1 MAEILDDNERKKLY
15 RKMLV
20 ESSTSKSTKKYS
32 FNDFEK
38 KLLSDKAL
46 VGKIADLAVKRNWA
60 SDSDDFY
67 GRYFPEF
74 SQKPVAAPVEAVAP
88 VAKPVAPVAAPVAA
102 PAPVVDGAEAAP
114 VAELDGAVSTAHYG
128 SVLTKLQSAQAVLA
142 SIRAEV
148 NELKRQHARELRAA
162 NKANKRRKTN
172 ANRAPS
178 GFVKPTLISNELAAF
193 LGKPEGS
200 VLARTEVTREV
211 NAYIRAQKL
220 QDKDNGRKINPD
232 AKLLKLLKL
241 KKGEELTYFN
251 LQKYMAAHVAKS
263 APAAAAAAAAA
274 GGAVKA

>member
-1 MAEILDDNERKKLY
+1 MCITNN
-15 RKMLV
+15 MV
-20 ESSTSKSTKKYS
+20 KSTPS
-32 FNDFEK
+32 
-38 KLLSDKAL
+38 
-46 VGKIADLAVKRNWA
+46 AV
-60 SDSDDFY
+60 S
-67 GRYFPEF
+67 
-74 SQKPVAAPVEAVAP
+74 VATTAPA
-88 VAKPVAPVAAPVAA
+88 AA
-102 PAPVVDGAEAAP
+102 PAAAAPAAKAAKVTKAAKAGAEATPAASATPAVVVDGAEVATP
-114 VAELDGAVSTAHYG
+114 VAEVDGAVSTALYG
-128 SVLTKLQSAQAVLA
+128 SVLTKLQGAQALIA
-142 SIRAEV
+142 SIRSEV

-172 ANRAPS
+172 VNRAPS

-211 NAYIRAQKL
+211 NAYIRTQKL

-251 LQKYMAAHVAKS
+251 LQKYMAAHFAKS
-263 APAAAAAAAAA
+263 STALAAAAATAAAASA

>member
-1 MAEILDDNERKKLY
+1 MVKSAP
-15 RKMLV
+15 
-20 ESSTSKSTKKYS
+20 STSSATPVS
-32 FNDFEK
+32 AA
-38 KLLSDKAL
+38 S
-46 VGKIADLAVKRNWA
+46 AVP
-60 SDSDDFY
+60 S
-67 GRYFPEF
+67 
-74 SQKPVAAPVEAVAP
+74 AAAAAATP
-88 VAKPVAPVAAPVAA
+88 VAKAAKPSTPKAAKASVPVAA
-102 PAPVVDGAEAAP
+102 PAPATPVVEGEAGSAVEAE
-114 VAELDGAVSTAHYG
+114 G
-128 SVLTKLQSAQAVLA
+128 SVSSALYVSVLSKLQSAQSLIT
-142 SIRAEV
+142 SIRSEV
-148 NELKRQHARELRAA
+148 NELKRQHARELRVA

-211 NAYIRAQKL
+211 NAYIRNQKL

-251 LQKYMAAHVAKS
+251 LQKFMAAHFAKTTPA
-263 APAAAAAAAAA
+263 APAASA

>member
-1 MAEILDDNERKKLY
+1 M
-15 RKMLV
+15 V
-20 ESSTSKSTKKYS
+20 KSVPS
-32 FNDFEK
+32 
-38 KLLSDKAL
+38 
-46 VGKIADLAVKRNWA
+46 AVSVATTTPAAA
-60 SDSDDFY
+60 S
-67 GRYFPEF
+67 
-74 SQKPVAAPVEAVAP
+74 AAA
-88 VAKPVAPVAAPVAA
+88 AA
-102 PAPVVDGAEAAP
+102 PAAKVAKAPKAPKQAAESTPAVAATPAVVVDGAEASTP
-114 VAELDGAVSTAHYG
+114 VAEVDGAVSTALYG
-128 SVLTKLQSAQAVLA
+128 SVLTKLQGAQALIA
-142 SIRAEV
+142 SIRSEV

-172 ANRAPS
+172 VNRAPS

-241 KKGEELTYFN
+241 KKGDELTYFN
-251 LQKYMAAHVAKS
+251 LQKYMAVHFAKS
-263 APAAAAAAAAA
+263 SAAVAAA

>member
-1 MAEILDDNERKKLY
+1 MVKSAS
-15 RKMLV
+15 
-20 ESSTSKSTKKYS
+20 SST
-32 FNDFEK
+32 
-38 KLLSDKAL
+38 
-46 VGKIADLAVKRNWA
+46 A
-60 SDSDDFY
+60 SSA
-67 GRYFPEF
+67 
-74 SQKPVAAPVEAVAP
+74 AAPSAAAP
-88 VAKPVAPVAAPVAA
+88 APAATKAAKAPSTPKAKAAEAAPVAA
-102 PAPVVDGAEAAP
+102 PAPVVEGAEGSAP
-114 VAELDGAVSTAHYG
+114 VAVEVDGAVSTALYS

-142 SIRAEV
+142 SIRSEV

-211 NAYIRAQKL
+211 NAYIRNQKL

-251 LQKYMAAHVAKS
+251 LQKYMAAHFAKS
-263 APAAAAAAAAA
+263 SAAPAAAAA

>member
-1 MAEILDDNERKKLY
+1 MVKSAP
-15 RKMLV
+15 
-20 ESSTSKSTKKYS
+20 SSS
-32 FNDFEK
+32 
-38 KLLSDKAL
+38 
-46 VGKIADLAVKRNWA
+46 AVSSSA
-60 SDSDDFY
+60 T
-67 GRYFPEF
+67 PA
-74 SQKPVAAPVEAVAP
+74 AAPATAAAKAAKAP
-88 VAKPVAPVAAPVAA
+88 ATPKGAAPAAPVAA
-102 PAPVVDGAEAAP
+102 AAPAPAVDGVEASTA
-114 VAELDGAVSTAHYG
+114 VAELDGSVSTALYS

-142 SIRAEV
+142 SIRSEV

-162 NKANKRRKTN
+162 NKANKRRKTS

-211 NAYIRAQKL
+211 NAYIRNQKL

-241 KKGEELTYFN
+241 KKGDELTYFN
-251 LQKYMAAHVAKS
+251 LQKYMAAHFTKS
-263 APAAAAAAAAA
+263 SAAPAAAAAAAA

>member
-1 MAEILDDNERKKLY
+1 MCITNNMVKSAP
-15 RKMLV
+15 
-20 ESSTSKSTKKYS
+20 SSASASSAATASTT
-32 FNDFEK
+32 
-38 KLLSDKAL
+38 AP
-46 VGKIADLAVKRNWA
+46 AAA
-60 SDSDDFY
+60 S
-67 GRYFPEF
+67 
-74 SQKPVAAPVEAVAP
+74 AAPAAKAAKAP
-88 VAKPVAPVAAPVAA
+88 STPKAKAADAAPVAA
-102 PAPVVDGAEAAP
+102 PAPAVEGAEGSAP
-114 VAELDGAVSTAHYG
+114 VAVEVDGAVSTALYS

-142 SIRAEV
+142 SIRSEV

-211 NAYIRAQKL
+211 NAYIRNQKL

-251 LQKYMAAHVAKS
+251 LQKYMAAHFAKS
-263 APAAAAAAAAA
+263 SAAPAAAA

>member
-1 MAEILDDNERKKLY
+1 MVKSAP
-15 RKMLV
+15 
-20 ESSTSKSTKKYS
+20 SS
-32 FNDFEK
+32 
-38 KLLSDKAL
+38 A
-46 VGKIADLAVKRNWA
+46 A
-60 SDSDDFY
+60 
-67 GRYFPEF
+67 
-74 SQKPVAAPVEAVAP
+74 PVAASSSSAAAP
-88 VAKPVAPVAAPVAA
+88 AAAAPAKSAKPATPKASASKASEAAPVAA
-102 PAPVVDGAEAAP
+102 PAPAVEGADASTP
-114 VAELDGAVSTAHYG
+114 VAEVDGSVSTALYG
-128 SVLTKLQSAQAVLA
+128 SVLTKLQSAQALLA
-142 SIRAEV
+142 SIRSEV

-193 LGKPEGS
+193 LGRPEGS

-211 NAYIRAQKL
+211 NAYIRTQKL

-251 LQKYMAAHVAKS
+251 LQKYMAAHFAKS
-263 APAAAAAAAAA
+263 TPAVAAV

>member
-1 MAEILDDNERKKLY
+1 MCITDNMVKSAPSSA
-15 RKMLV
+15 
-20 ESSTSKSTKKYS
+20 SSTS
-32 FNDFEK
+32 
-38 KLLSDKAL
+38 A
-46 VGKIADLAVKRNWA
+46 
-60 SDSDDFY
+60 
-67 GRYFPEF
+67 
-74 SQKPVAAPVEAVAP
+74 
-88 VAKPVAPVAAPVAA
+88 AAPVAA
-102 PAPVVDGAEAAP
+102 AATSKAAKTPATPKTKAAESAPVAAAAPAVVDGADAAAAP
-114 VAELDGAVSTAHYG
+114 VAEVDGAVSTALYG
-128 SVLTKLQSAQAVLA
+128 SVLTKLQSAQAILVSLR
-142 SIRAEV
+142 SEV

-211 NAYIRAQKL
+211 NAYIRTQKL

-241 KKGEELTYFN
+241 KKGDELTYFN
-251 LQKYMAAHVAKS
+251 LQKYMAAHFAKS
-263 APAAAAAAAAA
+263 SAAPAAAA

>member
-1 MAEILDDNERKKLY
+1 MVKSAPSSA
-15 RKMLV
+15 
-20 ESSTSKSTKKYS
+20 SSTS
-32 FNDFEK
+32 
-38 KLLSDKAL
+38 A
-46 VGKIADLAVKRNWA
+46 
-60 SDSDDFY
+60 
-67 GRYFPEF
+67 
-74 SQKPVAAPVEAVAP
+74 
-88 VAKPVAPVAAPVAA
+88 AAPVAA
-102 PAPVVDGAEAAP
+102 AATPAASAAPAKAAKAPATPKAKVAESAPVVAAAPSVVAADATDAAAP
-114 VAELDGAVSTAHYG
+114 VAEVDGSVSTALYG
-128 SVLTKLQSAQAVLA
+128 SVLTKLQSAQAILVSLR
-142 SIRAEV
+142 SEV

-211 NAYIRAQKL
+211 NAYIRTQKL

-241 KKGEELTYFN
+241 KKGDELTYFN
-251 LQKYMAAHVAKS
+251 LQKYMAAHFAKS
-263 APAAAAAAAAA
+263 SAAPAASA

>member
-1 MAEILDDNERKKLY
+1 M
-15 RKMLV
+15 V
-20 ESSTSKSTKKYS
+20 KSTPS
-32 FNDFEK
+32 
-38 KLLSDKAL
+38 
-46 VGKIADLAVKRNWA
+46 AV
-60 SDSDDFY
+60 S
-67 GRYFPEF
+67 
-74 SQKPVAAPVEAVAP
+74 VATPAP
-88 VAKPVAPVAAPVAA
+88 AAAAAAA
-102 PAPVVDGAEAAP
+102 PAAKAAKVTKAAKAVAEATPASAASATPAVVVDGAEVATP
-114 VAELDGAVSTAHYG
+114 VAEVDGAVSTALYG
-128 SVLTKLQSAQAVLA
+128 SVLTKLQGAQALIA
-142 SIRAEV
+142 SIRSEV

-172 ANRAPS
+172 VNRAPS

-211 NAYIRAQKL
+211 NAYIRTQKL

-251 LQKYMAAHVAKS
+251 LQKYMAAHFAKS
-263 APAAAAAAAAA
+263 STALAAAAATAASAASSA

>member
-1 MAEILDDNERKKLY
+1 MVK
-15 RKMLV
+15 
-20 ESSTSKSTKKYS
+20 SSSS
-32 FNDFEK
+32 
-38 KLLSDKAL
+38 
-46 VGKIADLAVKRNWA
+46 
-60 SDSDDFY
+60 
-67 GRYFPEF
+67 
-74 SQKPVAAPVEAVAP
+74 
-88 VAKPVAPVAAPVAA
+88 APVAASATAAA
-102 PAPVVDGAEAAP
+102 PAAAAPTKAVKPSTPKAKAAESAPVVAVAPAPAVDGADASTP
-114 VAELDGAVSTAHYG
+114 VAEVDGAVSTALYG
-128 SVLTKLQSAQAVLA
+128 SVLTKLQGAQALLA
-142 SIRAEV
+142 SIRSEV

-251 LQKYMAAHVAKS
+251 LQKYMAGHFAKS
-263 APAAAAAAAAA
+263 APVAAGA

>member
-1 MAEILDDNERKKLY
+1 MTCSDYADAKNNLKRLY
-15 RKMLV
+15 SYVYNRLNMVKSSS
-20 ESSTSKSTKKYS
+20 SSTVAPATSAAAAAPAAAAAAPA
-32 FNDFEK
+32 
-38 KLLSDKAL
+38 KAA
-46 VGKIADLAVKRNWA
+46 KAPATPKA
-60 SDSDDFY
+60 
-67 GRYFPEF
+67 P
-74 SQKPVAAPVEAVAP
+74 KAAPVAES
-88 VAKPVAPVAAPVAA
+88 APVAA
-102 PAPVVDGAEAAP
+102 PAPAVDGAEVSTP
-114 VAELDGAVSTAHYG
+114 VAEVDGAVSTALYA

-211 NAYIRAQKL
+211 NAYIRAQQL

-251 LQKYMAAHVAKS
+251 LQKYMAAHFAKS
-263 APAAAAAAAAA
+263 VPAAAA

>member
-1 MAEILDDNERKKLY
+1 MVKSAP
-15 RKMLV
+15 
-20 ESSTSKSTKKYS
+20 SSVSVAT
-32 FNDFEK
+32 
-38 KLLSDKAL
+38 
-46 VGKIADLAVKRNWA
+46 
-60 SDSDDFY
+60 
-67 GRYFPEF
+67 
-74 SQKPVAAPVEAVAP
+74 PVAAAS
-88 VAKPVAPVAAPVAA
+88 VAA
-102 PAPVVDGAEAAP
+102 PAAKVAKAPATPKASKQAAEATPVAAAAAAAPAVVDGAEVSTPA
-114 VAELDGAVSTAHYG
+114 VEVDGAVSTALYG
-128 SVLTKLQSAQAVLA
+128 SVLTKLQGAQALIA
-142 SIRAEV
+142 SIRSEV

-172 ANRAPS
+172 VNRAPS

-241 KKGEELTYFN
+241 KKGDELTYFN
-251 LQKYMAAHVAKS
+251 LQKYMAAHFAKS
-263 APAAAAAAAAA
+263 STALAAAAAAAASA

>member
-1 MAEILDDNERKKLY
+1 MCITNNMVKSAS
-15 RKMLV
+15 
-20 ESSTSKSTKKYS
+20 SST
-32 FNDFEK
+32 
-38 KLLSDKAL
+38 
-46 VGKIADLAVKRNWA
+46 A
-60 SDSDDFY
+60 SSA
-67 GRYFPEF
+67 
-74 SQKPVAAPVEAVAP
+74 AAPAAAAP
-88 VAKPVAPVAAPVAA
+88 AAAAPAPAAAKAAKAPSTPKAKAAEAAPVAA
-102 PAPVVDGAEAAP
+102 PAPVVEGAEGSAP
-114 VAELDGAVSTAHYG
+114 VAVEVDGAVSTALYS

-142 SIRAEV
+142 SIRSEV

-211 NAYIRAQKL
+211 NAYIRNQKL

-251 LQKYMAAHVAKS
+251 LQKYMAAHFAKS
-263 APAAAAAAAAA
+263 SAAPAASAAAA

>member
-1 MAEILDDNERKKLY
+1 MVK
-15 RKMLV
+15 
-20 ESSTSKSTKKYS
+20 SSSS
-32 FNDFEK
+32 
-38 KLLSDKAL
+38 
-46 VGKIADLAVKRNWA
+46 
-60 SDSDDFY
+60 
-67 GRYFPEF
+67 
-74 SQKPVAAPVEAVAP
+74 
-88 VAKPVAPVAAPVAA
+88 APVAASATAAA
-102 PAPVVDGAEAAP
+102 PAAAAPAKAVKPSTPKAKAAESAPVVAAAPTPAVDSADASTP
-114 VAELDGAVSTAHYG
+114 VAEVDGAVSTALYG
-128 SVLTKLQSAQAVLA
+128 SVLTKLQSAQALLA
-142 SIRAEV
+142 SIRSEV

-251 LQKYMAAHVAKS
+251 LQKYMAGHFAKS
-263 APAAAAAAAAA
+263 APVAAGA

>member
-1 MAEILDDNERKKLY
+1 MCITNNMVKSA
-15 RKMLV
+15 
-20 ESSTSKSTKKYS
+20 SSASASAPAVASATS
-32 FNDFEK
+32 
-38 KLLSDKAL
+38 A
-46 VGKIADLAVKRNWA
+46 
-60 SDSDDFY
+60 
-67 GRYFPEF
+67 
-74 SQKPVAAPVEAVAP
+74 AAPAAAP
-88 VAKPVAPVAAPVAA
+88 AKAAKAPATPKASKAAAAESAPVAA
-102 PAPVVDGAEAAP
+102 PAPVVDGAEASTP
-114 VAELDGAVSTAHYG
+114 VAEVDGSVSTALYG

-211 NAYIRAQKL
+211 NAYIRTQKL

-251 LQKYMAAHVAKS
+251 LQKYMAAHFAKS
-263 APAAAAAAAAA
+263 VPAAAAAAAPAVS

>member
-1 MAEILDDNERKKLY
+1 MVK
-15 RKMLV
+15 
-20 ESSTSKSTKKYS
+20 SSSS
-32 FNDFEK
+32 
-38 KLLSDKAL
+38 
-46 VGKIADLAVKRNWA
+46 
-60 SDSDDFY
+60 
-67 GRYFPEF
+67 
-74 SQKPVAAPVEAVAP
+74 
-88 VAKPVAPVAAPVAA
+88 APVAASATAAA
-102 PAPVVDGAEAAP
+102 PAAAAPAKAVKPSTPKAKAAESAPVVAVAPAPAVDGADASTP
-114 VAELDGAVSTAHYG
+114 VAEVDGAVSTALYG
-128 SVLTKLQSAQAVLA
+128 SVLTKLQSAQALLA
-142 SIRAEV
+142 SIRSEV

-251 LQKYMAAHVAKS
+251 LQKYMAAHFAKS
-263 APAAAAAAAAA
+263 VPSTAAASAA

>member
-1 MAEILDDNERKKLY
+1 MVKSS
-15 RKMLV
+15 
-20 ESSTSKSTKKYS
+20 SSTAASTAAPAAAASTAAPAKVAAAP
-32 FNDFEK
+32 
-38 KLLSDKAL
+38 KAPSTP
-46 VGKIADLAVKRNWA
+46 KAPKAA
-60 SDSDDFY
+60 AAAA
-67 GRYFPEF
+67 E
-74 SQKPVAAPVEAVAP
+74 AAPVS
-88 VAKPVAPVAAPVAA
+88 A
-102 PAPVVDGAEAAP
+102 PAPVVDGAEAVAP
-114 VAELDGAVSTAHYG
+114 VAEVDGTVSTALYG
-128 SVLTKLQSAQAVLA
+128 SVLSKLQSASAVLA

-172 ANRAPS
+172 VNRAPS

-251 LQKYMAAHVAKS
+251 LQKYMAAHFAKS
-263 APAAAAAAAAA
+263 APVAAASAA

>member
-1 MAEILDDNERKKLY
+1 MCITNNMVKSAS
-15 RKMLV
+15 
-20 ESSTSKSTKKYS
+20 SST
-32 FNDFEK
+32 
-38 KLLSDKAL
+38 
-46 VGKIADLAVKRNWA
+46 A
-60 SDSDDFY
+60 SSA
-67 GRYFPEF
+67 
-74 SQKPVAAPVEAVAP
+74 AAPAAAAVAP
-88 VAKPVAPVAAPVAA
+88 APSATKATKAPSTPKAKAAEAAPVAA
-102 PAPVVDGAEAAP
+102 PAPAVEGAEGSAP
-114 VAELDGAVSTAHYG
+114 VAVEVDGAVSTALYS

-142 SIRAEV
+142 SIRSEV

-211 NAYIRAQKL
+211 NAYIRNQKL

-251 LQKYMAAHVAKS
+251 LQKYMAAHFAKS
-263 APAAAAAAAAA
+263 SAAPAASAAAAA

>member
-1 MAEILDDNERKKLY
+1 MCITNNMVKSAP
-15 RKMLV
+15 
-20 ESSTSKSTKKYS
+20 SSASASSAATAST
-32 FNDFEK
+32 
-38 KLLSDKAL
+38 AT
-46 VGKIADLAVKRNWA
+46 A
-60 SDSDDFY
+60 S
-67 GRYFPEF
+67 
-74 SQKPVAAPVEAVAP
+74 AAPAAKAAKAP
-88 VAKPVAPVAAPVAA
+88 STPKAKAADAAPVAA
-102 PAPVVDGAEAAP
+102 PAPAVESAEGSAP
-114 VAELDGAVSTAHYG
+114 VAVEVDGAVSTALYS

-142 SIRAEV
+142 SIRSEV

-211 NAYIRAQKL
+211 NAYIRNQKL

-251 LQKYMAAHVAKS
+251 LQKYMAAHFAKS
-263 APAAAAAAAAA
+263 SAAPAAAVAA

>member
-1 MAEILDDNERKKLY
+1 MVKTAP
-15 RKMLV
+15 
-20 ESSTSKSTKKYS
+20 SSSAPAVSTP
-32 FNDFEK
+32 
-38 KLLSDKAL
+38 A
-46 VGKIADLAVKRNWA
+46 A
-60 SDSDDFY
+60 
-67 GRYFPEF
+67 
-74 SQKPVAAPVEAVAP
+74 AAPAKAAAKSAAPKAAAKVAE
-88 VAKPVAPVAAPVAA
+88 AAPVAA
-102 PAPVVDGAEAAP
+102 PAPAVVEGADAAAAAT
-114 VAELDGAVSTAHYG
+114 AELDGSVSTALYG
-128 SVLTKLQSAQAVLA
+128 SVLTKLQSAQALLA
-142 SIRAEV
+142 SIRSEV

-211 NAYIRAQKL
+211 NAYIRNQKL

-251 LQKYMAAHVAKS
+251 LQKYMAAHFAKS
-263 APAAAAAAAAA
+263 TPAAAA

>member
-1 MAEILDDNERKKLY
+1 MVKSAPSSSAVSSSATPAAASAASATPAAAASKPAKAPAAPKAAKAE
-15 RKMLV
+15 
-20 ESSTSKSTKKYS
+20 
-32 FNDFEK
+32 
-38 KLLSDKAL
+38 A
-46 VGKIADLAVKRNWA
+46 
-60 SDSDDFY
+60 
-67 GRYFPEF
+67 
-74 SQKPVAAPVEAVAP
+74 AAPVS
-88 VAKPVAPVAAPVAA
+88 A
-102 PAPVVDGAEAAP
+102 PAPAVDGAEATPAA
-114 VAELDGAVSTAHYG
+114 AELDGSVSTALYS

-142 SIRAEV
+142 SIRSEV

-162 NKANKRRKTN
+162 NKANKRRKTS

-211 NAYIRAQKL
+211 NAYIRNQKL

-251 LQKYMAAHVAKS
+251 LQKYMAAHFAKS
-263 APAAAAAAAAA
+263 SAAPAASA

>member
-1 MAEILDDNERKKLY
+1 MCITNN
-15 RKMLV
+15 MV
-20 ESSTSKSTKKYS
+20 KSTPS
-32 FNDFEK
+32 
-38 KLLSDKAL
+38 SA
-46 VGKIADLAVKRNWA
+46 A
-60 SDSDDFY
+60 SS
-67 GRYFPEF
+67 
-74 SQKPVAAPVEAVAP
+74 SATPVAAAP
-88 VAKPVAPVAAPVAA
+88 AAAAPAKAPKAPATPKAPKAAPVAA
-102 PAPVVDGAEAAP
+102 PAPAPAVDGAEASTP
-114 VAELDGAVSTAHYG
+114 VAELDGSVSTALYS

-142 SIRAEV
+142 SIRSEV

-162 NKANKRRKTN
+162 NKANKRRKTST
-172 ANRAPS
+172 NRAPS

-211 NAYIRAQKL
+211 NAYIRNQKL

-251 LQKYMAAHVAKS
+251 LQKYMAAHFAKS
-263 APAAAAAAAAA
+263 STAPAAAA

>member
-1 MAEILDDNERKKLY
+1 MVKSAP
-15 RKMLV
+15 
-20 ESSTSKSTKKYS
+20 SS
-32 FNDFEK
+32 
-38 KLLSDKAL
+38 A
-46 VGKIADLAVKRNWA
+46 A
-60 SDSDDFY
+60 
-67 GRYFPEF
+67 
-74 SQKPVAAPVEAVAP
+74 PVAASSSSAAAP
-88 VAKPVAPVAAPVAA
+88 VAAAPAKSAKPATPKASASKASEAAPVAA
-102 PAPVVDGAEAAP
+102 PAPAVEGAEASTP
-114 VAELDGAVSTAHYG
+114 VAEVDGSVSTALYG
-128 SVLTKLQSAQAVLA
+128 SVLTKLQSAQALLA
-142 SIRAEV
+142 SIRSEV

-211 NAYIRAQKL
+211 NAYIRTQKL

-251 LQKYMAAHVAKS
+251 LQKYMAGHFAKS
-263 APAAAAAAAAA
+263 TPAVAAA